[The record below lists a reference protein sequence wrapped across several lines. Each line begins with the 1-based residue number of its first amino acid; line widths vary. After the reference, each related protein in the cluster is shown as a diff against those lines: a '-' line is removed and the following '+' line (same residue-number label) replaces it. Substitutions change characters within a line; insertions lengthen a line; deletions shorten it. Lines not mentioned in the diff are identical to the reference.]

1 MNNVVIKVDNISKE
15 YRLGK
20 INSGSL
26 SSDIQSKIFTFLGK
40 DDPNAK
46 IILDNHLGSKFK
58 PERVW
63 ALKNINL
70 EVLGGEILG
79 IIGKNGA
86 GKSTL
91 LKILSNITRPSCGE
105 VKIKG
110 KVASLLEVGTGFHP
124 ELTGRENIFLNGT
137 ILGMKKIDIN
147 KRLDQIIEFSGMD
160 MYIDTPIKRYSSGMK
175 VRLGFAVAAHLDS
188 DILFVDEVLAV
199 GDEEFRIKAL
209 GKMNELSQSS
219 DKTILFVSHNL
230 KAIQSIT
237 SKCILMENGKV
248 VAQDKTKSVVKK
260 YLDSLNNDRDFN
272 SVSNDDSTIST
283 IFENKYIHIDEFL
296 ISNFRDEKT
305 DHFFS
310 SEEIF
315 IKIKILIKQNFNGAR
330 MVLELLD
337 NYNGVIFAS
346 AFYKVFQNINNPPVS
361 KHVKIKIPPNLLNQR
376 KYTIRFGIERP
387 GKNIQI
393 MERKRIRRSINI
405 HFDRNVGEVREK
417 SWPGLIYPLIDWK
430 VK

>member
-1 MNNVVIKVDNISKE
+1 M
-15 YRLGK
+15 
-20 INSGSL
+20 
-26 SSDIQSKIFTFLGK
+26 
-40 DDPNAK
+40 
-46 IILDNHLGSKFK
+46 
-58 PERVW
+58 
-63 ALKNINL
+63 
-70 EVLGGEILG
+70 
-79 IIGKNGA
+79 
-86 GKSTL
+86 
-91 LKILSNITRPSCGE
+91 
-105 VKIKG
+105 
-110 KVASLLEVGTGFHP
+110 
-124 ELTGRENIFLNGT
+124 
-137 ILGMKKIDIN
+137 
-147 KRLDQIIEFSGMD
+147 
-160 MYIDTPIKRYSSGMK
+160 
-175 VRLGFAVAAHLDS
+175 
-188 DILFVDEVLAV
+188 
-199 GDEEFRIKAL
+199 
-209 GKMNELSQSS
+209 
-219 DKTILFVSHNL
+219 
-230 KAIQSIT
+230 
-237 SKCILMENGKV
+237 
-248 VAQDKTKSVVKK
+248 VKK
-260 YLDSLNNDRDFN
+260 YLDSLNSEQDFN